1 VKHFG
6 LACHFRKV
14 YGPELDG
21 RYDNKAELVAHLL
34 EQERITPDVAVMIGD
49 RAADVRAAKANG
61 LRSVGVLWGYGSES
75 ELVDAGA
82 DILFHTPDDLAGY
95 LS

>member
-1 VKHFG
+1 
-6 LACHFRKV
+6 
-14 YGPELDG
+14 
-21 RYDNKAELVAHLL
+21 
-34 EQERITPDVAVMIGD
+34 MIGD

-75 ELVDAGA
+75 ELVEAGA
-82 DILFHTPDDLAGY
+82 DILFHTPDDLADY